1 VPATDVLSCEAGAG
15 CSLSCYL
22 SEPFQI
28 GAISMPR
35 EVISTAEAPEYPTYS
50 QAVKVGNTIYVA
62 GTTGVDVTTGEL
74 AGSTVQEQA
83 RQSLRNCQAILRA
96 GGAKLS
102 DAVMVHTLLLR
113 PEDADGLIEVFDEFF
128 PDVRPPR
135 FVAKLGVD
143 RPGLLISIAMVAVI
157 D

>member
-1 VPATDVLSCEAGAG
+1 MTKQIIHTGDAPASPA
-15 CSLSCYL
+15 
-22 SEPFQI
+22 
-28 GAISMPR
+28 
-35 EVISTAEAPEYPTYS
+35 YS
-50 QAVKVGNTIYVA
+50 QAVKAGNTIYVA
-62 GTTGVDVTTGEL
+62 GTTGVDVATGEF
-74 AGSTVQEQA
+74 AGPTVKEQA

-96 GGAKLS
+96 GGAELS

-135 FVAKLGVD
+135 CVSRLGVD
-143 RPGLLISIAMVAVI
+143 RPGLLVSIAMVAVT